1 MTYKWEAI
9 AQDLT
14 EERDGLLK
22 ALNELADKAVRLS
35 DRLHEEEVCGVIF
48 GHYTDAAWEEMSIA
62 IEEARAALKSEK
74 Q

>member
-14 EERDGLLK
+14 EERDRLLK
-22 ALNELADKAVRLS
+22 ENEQLRSSLERIGQLTVTYAS
-35 DRLHEEEVCGVIF
+35 
-48 GHYTDAAWEEMSIA
+48 EM
-62 IEEARAALKSEK
+62 RAALKSEK

>member
-14 EERDGLLK
+14 EERDKSRVGEPFRSALTAACAK
-22 ALNELADKAVRLS
+22 AS
-35 DRLHEEEVCGVIF
+35 
-48 GHYTDAAWEEMSIA
+48 
-62 IEEARAALKSEK
+62 AALKSEK

>member
-14 EERDGLLK
+14 EERDRLLK
-22 ALNELADKAVRLS
+22 ENGALKAALHNCCSDIEALMHDLYGDTTIMPLS
-35 DRLHEEEVCGVIF
+35 HDR
-48 GHYTDAAWEEMSIA
+48 
-62 IEEARAALKSEK
+62 ARAALKSEK